1 MDNKGIAIFPGAF
14 KSPTLGHFTVAQNI
28 LDNPDINQL
37 LILISPNPRKGI
49 DAKMSKKIWEIYK
62 PYLKS
67 KKVTIQIADKSP
79 VGTTYSLAKNTPDQT
94 YYLAVGLRDESTEDL
109 NRLNSATKYPNIKP
123 LIVNTQLSTS
133 ATKAREALINK
144 DKQEFFKLIPNIKE
158 KEYIYNLLESL
169 EITK

>member
-28 LDNPDINQL
+28 LDNPDIDQL

-79 VGTTYSLAKNTPDQT
+79 VGTTY
-94 YYLAVGLRDESTEDL
+94 
-109 NRLNSATKYPNIKP
+109 
-123 LIVNTQLSTS
+123 
-133 ATKAREALINK
+133 
-144 DKQEFFKLIPNIKE
+144 
-158 KEYIYNLLESL
+158 
-169 EITK
+169 